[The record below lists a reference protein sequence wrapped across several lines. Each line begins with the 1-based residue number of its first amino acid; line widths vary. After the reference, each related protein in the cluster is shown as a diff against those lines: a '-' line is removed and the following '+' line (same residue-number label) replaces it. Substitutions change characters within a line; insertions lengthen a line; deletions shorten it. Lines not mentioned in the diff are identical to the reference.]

1 MFGRT
6 QRQAE
11 EWESFLVKKRD
22 NFRYARI
29 GGYCHEEVGSGL
41 SIAKQPKLLVKG
53 AKLAYP
59 GGS

>member
-1 MFGRT
+1 MGKLSS
-6 QRQAE
+6 E
-11 EWESFLVKKRD
+11 KKGE
-22 NFRYARI
+22 NFCYAWV

-53 AKLAYP
+53 AKLAYL